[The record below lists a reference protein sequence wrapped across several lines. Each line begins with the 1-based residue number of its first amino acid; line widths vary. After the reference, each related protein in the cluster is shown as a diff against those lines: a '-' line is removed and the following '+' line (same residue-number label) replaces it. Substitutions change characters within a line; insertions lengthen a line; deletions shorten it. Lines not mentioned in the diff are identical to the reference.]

1 MEKTMTKV
9 KIKTQVLNKI
19 IKKGNKRESRLA
31 KLFLQLENE
40 EISVEEFTNE
50 TKNVTTKEMIRFSEL
65 WQKAFNSIII
75 SELENLKERVKK
87 LENNRVT
94 KS

>member
-1 MEKTMTKV
+1 MTKV

-40 EISVEEFTNE
+40 EISAEEFTNE
-50 TKNVTTKEMIRFSEL
+50 TKNVTTKEMIQFSEL

>member
-40 EISVEEFTNE
+40 EISAEEFTNE
-50 TKNVTTKEMIRFSEL
+50 TKNVTTK
-65 WQKAFNSIII
+65 K
-75 SELENLKERVKK
+75 
-87 LENNRVT
+87 
-94 KS
+94 